1 MSCSKSSEWSE
12 CGVRTQVT
20 HAHNLP
26 HSMEKE
32 TNNLQREA
40 KAYLDAMRAM
50 TASQTR
56 IAETLELFYT
66 ADKSSDVG
74 AGLLADVAGDGGFC

>member
-1 MSCSKSSEWSE
+1 MPSDS
-12 CGVRTQVT
+12 
-20 HAHNLP
+20 L
-26 HSMEKE
+26 EKE

-40 KAYLDAMRAM
+40 KTYLDAMRAM

-66 ADKSSDVG
+66 ADRTSDVRP
-74 AGLLADVAGDGGFC
+74 VGGGCIGSG

>member
-1 MSCSKSSEWSE
+1 
-12 CGVRTQVT
+12 
-20 HAHNLP
+20 
-26 HSMEKE
+26 MEKE

-74 AGLLADVAGDGGFC
+74 AELLADVAGMGVLLTLFWYGNREQWQDMLIDLPWRN